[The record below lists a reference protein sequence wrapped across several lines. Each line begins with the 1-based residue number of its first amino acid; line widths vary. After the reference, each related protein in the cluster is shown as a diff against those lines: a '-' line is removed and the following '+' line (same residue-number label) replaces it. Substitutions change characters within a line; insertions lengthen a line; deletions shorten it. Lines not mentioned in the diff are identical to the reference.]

1 MAHLIAMRQRIKAV
15 ETIKKVTHAMC
26 LISMSM
32 HSRLR
37 NKKELLDDY
46 EKKIITLSSSIKN
59 DFSIESFVSE
69 NLESEEQTEKQKK
82 IIILV
87 GSQKSLCG
95 NFNNN
100 LFLYFKNHKPT
111 ELTNIDI
118 IAIGKEAILYCLEN
132 KISMTK
138 SYDDF
143 SVTNFIIISNEI
155 SFLLREYKTSPV
167 STTIYYNY
175 PKSFFIQEPKKTTL
189 ESLDHSNIK
198 ANKEDRET
206 DYIWEHSPEEIYSYT
221 MKLMIKVSI
230 QKILFSSLLAEQSA
244 RFIAMDNATRNA
256 DKILERMRIDYNKLR
271 QSQITKELLTIT
283 NSL

>member
-46 EKKIITLSSSIKN
+46 EKKIMTLSSSIKN
-59 DFSIESFVSE
+59 DFSIQSFASE
-69 NLESEEQTEKQKK
+69 NLETEESIEKQKK

-100 LFLYFKNHKPT
+100 LFLYFKNQKPT
-111 ELTNIDI
+111 ELVDI
-118 IAIGKEAILYCLEN
+118 EVIAIGKEAIGYCLEN
-132 KISMTK
+132 KISLAK
-138 SYDDF
+138 SYNDF
-143 SVTNFIIISNEI
+143 SVTNFIAIANEI
-155 SFLLREYKTSPV
+155 SLLLKESKTSTV

-189 ESLDHSNIK
+189 ESSDHVKIR
-198 ANKEDRET
+198 AGKENRET
-206 DYIWEHSPEEIYSYT
+206 DYIWEHSPEEIYSYS

-256 DKILERMRIDYNKLR
+256 DKILEQMRIDYNKLR

>member
-37 NKKELLDDY
+37 NKKEFLDDY
-46 EKKIITLSSSIKN
+46 EKKIITLFSNIKN
-59 DFSIESFVSE
+59 DFYINSSLPI
-69 NLESEEQTEKQKK
+69 NLEIEEPTEKQKR
-82 IIILV
+82 IIILI

-100 LFLYFKNHKPT
+100 LFLYFKNHKPE
-111 ELTNIDI
+111 ELADIDV
-118 IAIGKEAILYCLEN
+118 IAIGKEAMLYCLEN
-132 KISMTK
+132 KISLIK

-143 SVTNFIIISNEI
+143 SATNFIIISNEI
-155 SFLLREYKTSPV
+155 SLFLQELKTNSV
-167 STTIYYNY
+167 SITIYYNY
-175 PKSFFIQEPKKTTL
+175 PKSFFIQEPKETKL
-189 ESLDHSNIK
+189 ENPNHLKIIL
-198 ANKEDRET
+198 NKEDREP
-206 DYIWEHSPEEIYSYT
+206 DYILEHSAEEIYSYSI
-221 MKLMIKVSI
+221 KLMIKVSI

-256 DKILERMRIDYNKLR
+256 DKILEQMQIDYNKLR